1 MPLVVAGSS
10 SSGGPAFPPGFAL
23 QPAYAPTDT
32 APGMNLGQHA
42 DNMPVNNVSGKQAV
56 WTTAMS
62 SFVLKFM
69 ANLVTSGTRASN
81 SFRQVH
87 HKSCAKALNERFK
100 LQVTAAQI
108 SNHLRK
114 WKRIWGRVNKLKSLS
129 GALWDEH
136 TCTIV
141 LDQEHYASHVKD
153 HHSDADL
160 LNTPIEHYHEMATIC
175 GNGMVSGVY
184 ASRSSN
190 ELLSTDVADDEFE
203 NEDTNGESDPIATN
217 VTENEMEN
225 RKTNEASDPLAI
237 VVIENVKTCEE
248 ATQSFTNTDG
258 GNFGDPSGSLPPPK
272 KAKMSH
278 LDLSQQRNAPAMQPD
293 VGISHGMN
301 LEQHAD
307 NIAGTNGGGGQLVWT
322 NAMSSFVLQFLTN
335 LVASGTRPSHVFKQ
349 VHLKSCAQALSE
361 HFRVQVNAAQISNH
375 LRKWKKIWKKVNI
388 LKSLSGTLW
397 DANTCTIVL
406 NHEHYTAHVKDHH
419 HDADFL
425 NTPIKNYREMATIFV
440 KGMASSRPA
449 RSSNE
454 SLARGV
460 PENGMEN
467 ENLNGVNA
475 LIPKGVEEAAMSFTS
490 TDEGNS
496 GDSSDS
502 LPPPP
507 PPKKAKVKN
516 DDRLL
521 CTMTRVLDRL
531 AEAIEK
537 CSRRDTDVP
546 DDLWANMKGLPGFE
560 QEHLAHYYAYLC
572 ENAHVARAFDKLSV
586 PHKTIWVNRYIKNH
600 LSA

>member
-1 MPLVVAGSS
+1 
-10 SSGGPAFPPGFAL
+10 
-23 QPAYAPTDT
+23 
-32 APGMNLGQHA
+32 MNLGQHA
-42 DNMPVNNVSGKQAV
+42 DDMPGNNGSGKQAV

-114 WKRIWGRVNKLKSLS
+114 WKRIWGRVNKLKNLS

-153 HHSDADL
+153 HHSDADM
-160 LNTPIEHYHEMATIC
+160 LNTPIEHYHQMATIC

-203 NEDTNGESDPIATN
+203 NEDTNGESDPLTTN

-225 RKTNEASDPLAI
+225 RKTSEASNPLAI
-237 VVIENVKTCEE
+237 VVIENGKTCEE
-248 ATQSFTNTDG
+248 ATKSFTNTDG

-272 KAKMSH
+272 KAK
-278 LDLSQQRNAPAMQPD
+278 
-293 VGISHGMN
+293 GMN

-307 NIAGTNGGGGQLVWT
+307 NIGGTNGGGGQLVWT
-322 NAMSSFVLQFLTN
+322 NAMSTFVLQFLTN

-375 LRKWKKIWKKVNI
+375 LRKWKKMWKKVNI
-388 LKSLSGTLW
+388 LKSLSGALW
-397 DANTCTIVL
+397 DANTYTIVL
-406 NHEHYTAHVKDHH
+406 DHEHYTAHVKDHH

-425 NTPIKNYREMATIFV
+425 NTPIKNYREMASIFV

-454 SLARGV
+454 SLARDV
-460 PENGMEN
+460 LENGIEN
-467 ENLNGVNA
+467 ENVNGGTD
-475 LIPKGVEEAAMSFTS
+475 LIAKGVEGAAMSFTN
-490 TDEGNS
+490 TDEGDS
-496 GDSSDS
+496 GDSSGS

-507 PPKKAKVKN
+507 RPKKAKVKN
-516 DDRLL
+516 DDSLL

>member
-1 MPLVVAGSS
+1 
-10 SSGGPAFPPGFAL
+10 
-23 QPAYAPTDT
+23 
-32 APGMNLGQHA
+32 MNSEQHA
-42 DNMPVNNVSGKQAV
+42 DNMG
-56 WTTAMS
+56 
-62 SFVLKFM
+62 
-69 ANLVTSGTRASN
+69 
-81 SFRQVH
+81 
-87 HKSCAKALNERFK
+87 
-100 LQVTAAQI
+100 
-108 SNHLRK
+108 
-114 WKRIWGRVNKLKSLS
+114 
-129 GALWDEH
+129 
-136 TCTIV
+136 
-141 LDQEHYASHVKD
+141 
-153 HHSDADL
+153 
-160 LNTPIEHYHEMATIC
+160 
-175 GNGMVSGVY
+175 
-184 ASRSSN
+184 
-190 ELLSTDVADDEFE
+190 
-203 NEDTNGESDPIATN
+203 
-217 VTENEMEN
+217 
-225 RKTNEASDPLAI
+225 
-237 VVIENVKTCEE
+237 
-248 ATQSFTNTDG
+248 
-258 GNFGDPSGSLPPPK
+258 
-272 KAKMSH
+272 
-278 LDLSQQRNAPAMQPD
+278 
-293 VGISHGMN
+293 
-301 LEQHAD
+301 
-307 NIAGTNGGGGQLVWT
+307 GTNGGGGQLVWT

-335 LVASGTRPSHVFKQ
+335 LVAGGTRPSHVFKQ

-388 LKSLSGTLW
+388 LKSLSGALW
-397 DANTCTIVL
+397 DAKTCTIVL
-406 NHEHYTAHVKDHH
+406 NHEHYTAHVKVRLKLMLFTGCDDIAEYFLNNFPCITCQDHH

-460 PENGMEN
+460 PENGIEN
-467 ENLNGVNA
+467 ENVNGVIA

>member
-1 MPLVVAGSS
+1 
-10 SSGGPAFPPGFAL
+10 
-23 QPAYAPTDT
+23 
-32 APGMNLGQHA
+32 MNLGQHA
-42 DNMPVNNVSGKQAV
+42 DDMPGNNGSGKQAV

-114 WKRIWGRVNKLKSLS
+114 WKRIWGRVNKLKNLS

-153 HHSDADL
+153 HHSDADM
-160 LNTPIEHYHEMATIC
+160 LNTPIEHYHQMATIC

-203 NEDTNGESDPIATN
+203 NEDTNGESDPLTTN

-225 RKTNEASDPLAI
+225 RKTSEASNPLAI
-237 VVIENVKTCEE
+237 VVIENGKTCEE
-248 ATQSFTNTDG
+248 ATKSFTNTDG

-278 LDLSQQRNAPAMQPD
+278 LDLSQQCDAPAMQPD

-307 NIAGTNGGGGQLVWT
+307 NIGGTNGGGGQLVWT
-322 NAMSSFVLQFLTN
+322 NAMSTFVLQFLTN

-375 LRKWKKIWKKVNI
+375 LRKWKKMWKKVNI
-388 LKSLSGTLW
+388 LKSLSGALW
-397 DANTCTIVL
+397 DANTYTIVL
-406 NHEHYTAHVKDHH
+406 DHEHYTAHVKDHH

-425 NTPIKNYREMATIFV
+425 NTPIKNYREMASIFV

-454 SLARGV
+454 SLARDV
-460 PENGMEN
+460 LENGIEN
-467 ENLNGVNA
+467 ENVNGGTD
-475 LIPKGVEEAAMSFTS
+475 LIAKGVEGAAMSFTN
-490 TDEGNS
+490 TDEGDS
-496 GDSSDS
+496 GDSSGS

-507 PPKKAKVKN
+507 RPKKAKVKN
-516 DDRLL
+516 DDSLL

>member
-1 MPLVVAGSS
+1 
-10 SSGGPAFPPGFAL
+10 
-23 QPAYAPTDT
+23 
-32 APGMNLGQHA
+32 MNLGQHA
-42 DNMPVNNVSGKQAV
+42 DDMPGNNGSGKQAV

-114 WKRIWGRVNKLKSLS
+114 WKRIWGRVNKLKNLS

-160 LNTPIEHYHEMATIC
+160 LNTPIEHYHQMATIC
-175 GNGMVSGVY
+175 GN
-184 ASRSSN
+184 
-190 ELLSTDVADDEFE
+190 
-203 NEDTNGESDPIATN
+203 DTNGESDPLTTN

-225 RKTNEASDPLAI
+225 RKTSEASNPLAI
-237 VVIENVKTCEE
+237 VVIENGKTCEE
-248 ATQSFTNTDG
+248 ATKSFTNTDG

-278 LDLSQQRNAPAMQPD
+278 LDLSQQCDAPAMQPD

-307 NIAGTNGGGGQLVWT
+307 NIGGTNGGGGQLVWT
-322 NAMSSFVLQFLTN
+322 NAMSTFVLQFLTN

-375 LRKWKKIWKKVNI
+375 LRKWKKMWKKVNI
-388 LKSLSGTLW
+388 LKSLSGALW
-397 DANTCTIVL
+397 DANTYTIVL
-406 NHEHYTAHVKDHH
+406 DHEHYTAHVKDHH

-425 NTPIKNYREMATIFV
+425 NTPIKNYREMASIFV

-454 SLARGV
+454 SLARDV
-460 PENGMEN
+460 LENGIEN
-467 ENLNGVNA
+467 ENVNGGTD
-475 LIPKGVEEAAMSFTS
+475 LIAKGVEGAAMSFTN
-490 TDEGNS
+490 TDEGDS
-496 GDSSDS
+496 GDSSGS

-507 PPKKAKVKN
+507 RPKKAKVKN
-516 DDRLL
+516 DDSLL

>member
-1 MPLVVAGSS
+1 
-10 SSGGPAFPPGFAL
+10 
-23 QPAYAPTDT
+23 
-32 APGMNLGQHA
+32 MNLVQHA
-42 DNMPVNNVSGKQAV
+42 DNMPGNNGSGKQAV

-100 LQVTAAQI
+100 LQVSAAQI

-114 WKRIWGRVNKLKSLS
+114 WKRIWGRVNKLKTLS

-136 TCTIV
+136 TCTVV

-175 GNGMVSGVY
+175 GSGMVSGVY
-184 ASRSSN
+184 ASRNSN
-190 ELLSTDVADDEFE
+190 DLLSTDVADDEFE
-203 NEDTNGESDPIATN
+203 NEDSNGESDPLATY

-225 RKTNEASDPLAI
+225 RKTNGVSDPLATD
-237 VVIENVKTCEE
+237 VSENEKTCEE
-248 ATQSFTNTDG
+248 AMKSFTNTDG

-272 KAKMSH
+272 KAK
-278 LDLSQQRNAPAMQPD
+278 
-293 VGISHGMN
+293 GMN
-301 LEQHAD
+301 MEQHAD
-307 NIAGTNGGGGQLVWT
+307 NMGGTNGGGGQLVWT

-335 LVASGTRPSHVFKQ
+335 LVVGGTRPSHVFKQ
-349 VHLKSCAQALSE
+349 VNLKSCAQALSE
-361 HFRVQVNAAQISNH
+361 HFRVQVNSAQISNH

-388 LKSLSGTLW
+388 LKSLSGALW
-397 DANTCTIVL
+397 DANTSTIVL

-454 SLARGV
+454 SLARE
-460 PENGMEN
+460 PENVIEN
-467 ENLNGVNA
+467 ENVNGGGG
-475 LIPKGVEEAAMSFTS
+475 LIIAKGVEGAAMSFTN
-490 TDEGNS
+490 TDEGDS
-496 GDSSDS
+496 GDSSGS

-516 DDRLL
+516 DDSLL

-531 AEAIEK
+531 AEAVEK

-546 DDLWANMKGLPGFE
+546 DGLWANMKGLPGFE

-572 ENAHVARAFDKLSV
+572 ENAHVARAFVKLSV
-586 PHKTIWVNRYIKNH
+586 PHKMVWVNRYIKNH